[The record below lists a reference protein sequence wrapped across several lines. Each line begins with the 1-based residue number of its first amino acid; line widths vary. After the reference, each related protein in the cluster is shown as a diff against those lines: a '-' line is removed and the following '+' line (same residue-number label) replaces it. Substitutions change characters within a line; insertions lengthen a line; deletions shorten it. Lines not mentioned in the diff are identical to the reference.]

1 MTLTRHSLSAVVLLA
16 AVLSVPAAASETPL
30 SRPLAYITDCEGC
43 HKADGSG
50 QPGIVPGFRDHI
62 ASYLSTPAG
71 REYLI
76 RVPGVAQSALSDQ
89 TVADVVNW
97 MLKAYDP
104 HGLPTGFLP
113 FTAAEVGT
121 LRQSPLS
128 DATRERSRV
137 LALAEVSSGD
147 STISDALASADDPHG
162 EEREPAPEVEQ
173 PAAFAMCAACHPVS
187 EDGANGM
194 GPNLRGVFGR
204 KSGINPDFEY
214 SGSMKAA
221 GIVWK
226 ASNLDAF
233 IQSPRKVIPNTA
245 MTFMG
250 EPDEHRRAQ
259 IVHYLKSLR

>member
-1 MTLTRHSLSAVVLLA
+1 MSMRHSLRAVVLLA
-16 AVLSVPAAASETPL
+16 AALSVPALAREAPS

-50 QPGIVPGFRDHI
+50 QPGIVPEFRDHI
-62 ASYLSTPAG
+62 ASYLSTAAG

-89 TVADVVNW
+89 DVADVINW
-97 MLKAYDP
+97 MLKTYDP
-104 HGLPTGFLP
+104 DGLPAGFLP

-137 LALAEVSSGD
+137 LALAEVASGD
-147 STISDALASADDPHG
+147 STLSDAQASGVFPRG
-162 EEREPAPEVEQ
+162 EEVRPAREVEQ
-173 PAAFAMCAACHPVS
+173 PAAFAVCAACHPVS

-204 KSGINPDFEY
+204 KSGVNPDFEY

-221 GIVWK
+221 GIVWTE
-226 ASNLDAF
+226 SNLDAF
-233 IQSPRKVIPNTA
+233 VQSPRKVVSNTS

-250 EPDEHRRAQ
+250 EPDAGRRGQ